1 MATMAT
7 FFRRAEPAPALEKP
21 KAQTQTRTLR
31 LEANPYKL
39 RALPNDDIYFFT
51 KRVDNT
57 GLVRQADPKTRGEC
71 WKAIGA
77 ACILAGLLGGVMTP
91 HVSGTLNGYK
101 LQALKAEHQTL
112 VDQRRVLEIEEQA
125 LLSTTHLN
133 RLAAEGQLAS
143 PTAEQVVHLQPRAD
157 NSMAMSLAPN
167 LTSSAR

>member
-7 FFRRAEPAPALEKP
+7 FFRRSELAPARETSQAP
-21 KAQTQTRTLR
+21 TQPRALR

-51 KRVDNT
+51 KRVDNS

-91 HVSGTLNGYK
+91 HISGTMAGYK
-101 LQALKAEHQTL
+101 LQTLKAEHQVL
-112 VDQRRVLEIEEQA
+112 MNQRRVLDTEEAA

-133 RLAAEGQLAS
+133 GLAARGQLAS
-143 PTAEQVVHLQPRAD
+143 PAAGQVVHLEPRAE
-157 NSMAMSLAPN
+157 NSMAMNVAPN